1 MSNIHTPS
9 LRQQC
14 GLMTAR
20 IGKIRLRATALVS
33 SLLLMSAFLWALSF
47 LAFDGNRSL
56 LALASLAFV
65 FGLRHAM
72 DADHIAAIDSITRRL
87 LYDGSPRISVGL
99 MFSLG
104 HSTVV
109 VGLSLLL
116 ILSLHQVQ
124 VSLTHLMT

>member
-1 MSNIHTPS
+1 MAM
-9 LRQQC
+9 LRDYVQRV
-14 GLMTAR
+14 GRFGT
-20 IGKIRLRATALVS
+20 RAASVAYRAA
-33 SLLLMSAFLWALSF
+33 SLL
-47 LAFDGNRSL
+47 SL
-56 LALASLAFV
+56 LSLIGTGLWIATIVAFRGNGAMLTLASLAFV